1 MELSENDAPS
11 SNATQKRRVSGRAVR
26 APEKFVPDA
35 PPSQSG
41 NTGGKR
47 KRGANHTAEDIE
59 NEVDLEEDESDD
71 DEAESPDEEEL
82 RQSRRKAKNTKKPVA
97 KKAKVNGATP
107 DAPAPAVS
115 LPNRQK
121 KPKKV
126 VIQDENAEGLYG
138 EHENHDISCYTG
150 LTHMAAQVFTSGE
163 SSDAVATTWLA
174 QYEADNTASM
184 TDLVNCILKS
194 AGCEMKVT
202 EDDVN
207 DPDNIPS
214 KLDEMQDEYKGVCI
228 APPTSELLSSH
239 DSSKISRIIH

>member
-1 MELSENDAPS
+1 MELSENDTPS

-35 PPSQSG
+35 PSSQSK

-47 KRGANHTAEDIE
+47 KRGVGEDAEDIE
-59 NEVDLEEDESDD
+59 NEVELESDESDE
-71 DEAESPDEEEL
+71 DEEESPDEEEV
-82 RQSRRKAKNTKKPVA
+82 RQSKRKARTTKKPVA
-97 KKAKVNGATP
+97 KKAKVNGTAP
-107 DAPAPAVS
+107 DAPTPAVT

-126 VIQDENAEGLYG
+126 AIQDANAEGLYG
-138 EHENHDISCYTG
+138 EHADHDIIRYIG
-150 LTHMAAQVFTSGE
+150 LTHVAANIFTSGE
-163 SSDAVATTWLA
+163 PSDDVATTWLT

-214 KLDEMQDEYKGVCI
+214 KLDEMQDEYKGVC
-228 APPTSELLSSH
+228 LSRLPFRPC
-239 DSSKISRIIH
+239 KLT